1 MPKKAKELG
10 PLAVS
15 KLRSPGLHF
24 VGGVAGLTFQVLP
37 GGGRTWVLRATMGGK
52 RRDIGSGGVPDV
64 TLADARAGARG
75 GPANR

>member
-15 KLRSPGLHF
+15 RLRDPGLHF
-24 VGGVAGLTFQVLP
+24 VGGVAGLALQVLP

-52 RRDIGSGGVPDV
+52 RRDMGLGGIP
-64 TLADARAGARG
+64 
-75 GPANR
+75 

>member
-24 VGGVAGLTFQVLP
+24 VGGVAGLTLQVLP
-37 GGGRTWVLRATMGGK
+37 VGGRAWVLRATMGGK
-52 RRDIGSGGVPDV
+52 RRDMGLGEVP
-64 TLADARAGARG
+64 
-75 GPANR
+75 